1 MFLKV
6 SLNKETLR
14 SYIFQESIKLEL
26 DFGPIKTCYGLQ
38 GPGSP
43 FLPVTDR
50 IPIWR
55 LDAFSPVLL
64 HYLLPLLDAW
74 VLVATGRWGH
84 LFAIKHHLGIRLF
97 LLLG

>member
-38 GPGSP
+38 GAGSS
-43 FLPVTDR
+43 FLPVADM
-50 IPIWR
+50 IPVWG
-55 LDAFSPVLL
+55 LGAFSPVSL
-64 HYLLPLLDAW
+64 HYLLPVLEAW
-74 VLVATGRWGH
+74 VLVPAGRCGH
-84 LFAIKHHLGIRLF
+84 LFAIKHHLDIWLF